1 MQVDKNTEE
10 RISEL
15 QTQIEKAENNS
26 SGSIE
31 DESRLDDLH
40 YELLTLEEKL
50 A

>member
-1 MQVDKNTEE
+1 MQEDKNIQ
-10 RISEL
+10 RQIFEL
-15 QTQIEKAENNS
+15 QTKIEKAENNS

-40 YELLTLEEKL
+40 CEFLILEEKL